1 MLDKTDTAWEAT
13 KTPNLYWC
21 TICEDQRSYKNIS
34 DWRKHEKEHV
44 DVYVCMLRGP
54 VDETEGCIRCS
65 LCGTLDPTDKHL
77 GEHNTQLCG
86 QEVPGPFTCKRRVD
100 LVRHLKKCH
109 NVQEKAQG
117 EAVADKCKKT
127 TKKQAWS
134 CGFCVHPF
142 HTFGDRL
149 KHIAKHFRDGQ
160 TLDQWNTTNVIEGLL
175 LQPGM
180 AKVWK
185 KPLDWSLSS
194 NIWKKDVIKDLQD
207 DLELGP
213 TDRVPATA
221 LVKRVYNARQ
231 PDLDVLNDHSS
242 FNYAPIHEAP
252 GLTALVPASDHDSM
266 TERIVQPSSDHQQSQ
281 FVNPAETIHNGVL
294 ALGGNLMATYDYGT
308 QPTTFLGED
317 SNPNKGTWLPNP
329 DQTESSAAD
338 PYIGY
343 SVNQEHSNATTERLT
358 WSPPAMLSDDPN
370 GTDMWASSM

>member
-13 KTPNLYWC
+13 KTPKPYRC

-34 DWRKHEKEHV
+34 DWRKHEREHV
-44 DVYVCMLRGP
+44 DVYVCMLKGP
-54 VDETEGCIRCS
+54 VDETEGGIRCS

-109 NVQEKAQG
+109 NVQKKAQG

-127 TKKQAWS
+127 TNKQAWS
-134 CGFCVHPF
+134 CGFCVHLF

-149 KHIAKHFRDGQ
+149 KHIAKHFEDGQ

-175 LQPGM
+175 LQPGT

-194 NIWKKDVIKDLQD
+194 NIWKRDVIRDLQD

-221 LVKRVYNARQ
+221 LVERVYNARQ

-242 FNYAPIHEAP
+242 FNYAPI
-252 GLTALVPASDHDSM
+252 
-266 TERIVQPSSDHQQSQ
+266 QPSSDHQQSQ
-281 FVNPAETIHNGVL
+281 FVNPAETIHNSVL
-294 ALGGNLMATYDYGT
+294 APGGNSMPTYDYST
-308 QPTTFLGED
+308 QPTSFLDED
-317 SNPNKGTWLPNP
+317 SNPNEGTWPPNP

-343 SVNQEHSNATTERLT
+343 SVNQEHSNATTEWLT
-358 WSPPAMLSDDPN
+358 WSPPAMLSDDPD
-370 GTDMWASSM
+370 GTDM